1 MENTIRVR
9 QAALALGIAFLVTL
23 HIGTARQASQS
34 VGCCHGDRLSAAST
48 GIANVA
54 V

>member
-34 VGCCHGDRLSAAST
+34 AGFATVIGYLPPPPELPM
-48 GIANVA
+48 
-54 V
+54 